1 MMATR
6 MRDLTG
12 ATPVDLKALL
22 PRGPADAGRS
32 TVADPHVSRHVDLG

>member
-12 ATPVDLKALL
+12 ATPVVLSQLIARSPSDT
-22 PRGPADAGRS
+22 GRS
-32 TVADPHVSRHVDLG
+32 PSADPHVSRRTDLG